1 MSHETQ
7 ALSQREVRP
16 WLPRAV
22 AWVIAGAVLGSL
34 AAAIWTSVSPKTYRA
49 GASILIE
56 RRTSTNPTSAP
67 VPSANA
73 TAAPEAAATATANPS
88 RSDQVADEPDAIAGE
103 TIPSSQPPADVDRDV
118 AESQIDVLKSAAVL
132 APVVADLE
140 PEMLQFFRSSN
151 DPIALLRDRISAGVG
166 TSGGVVRVH
175 VSSPGEI
182 AILGEELPR
191 VLDAV
196 VDSFLSYHDRRND
209 EAAAAIR
216 IKLAVELDEARKG
229 LRTSEDALLTHRNST
244 GSSSERERLRER
256 FSSLQSTLVN
266 AEEKLEATRLRYD
279 QSVQR
284 AGVERDALDVEALE
298 AAMTTSDGD
307 EAARVGE
314 IDALRR
320 QLEQLAKNYLPNHP
334 SVVRARQRLKQVALA
349 DVGFARLE
357 WQQAGQRV
365 KDLATQI
372 ESLGRSLDRAD
383 AEAREES
390 RLLEEV
396 DRRAEVVRTLDR
408 TLREQVARAR
418 LGAVAVERLG
428 PASLDLKRDPP
439 TPRMN
444 EMVPLGAGA
453 GAGLGLLIAT
463 IGWLASGAGSGS
475 GAGAGSN
482 RAIRSR
488 EVEAMERE
496 RRAEKNLDGAA
507 QVGTQ
512 SRSAGVGRE
521 GRGSSGDKSSDPARA
536 GDGRA
541 MMEHLKFLGSMPV
554 AAGQSLLEASWSS
567 EVDPAG
573 VTSRATRALRKRI
586 EIGGLLPATLAVVP
600 IESSSEGMVVAS
612 NLASL
617 LASEGR
623 RVLLVDAGID
633 RGVLE
638 RVHEVVKSVPGLAE
652 VLSERAEIDTSAR
665 PSGIAGLDVMRAGF
679 LAGNGPDVG
688 PGGQG
693 VRDLLDSPRMGLF
706 LTESAARYDHV
717 IFSCPP
723 VESDDDARL
732 VAALTDAT
740 VVVARAGVTSRSKV
754 AQARDLLLMLAANV
768 LGLVICD
775 EFAGSDE

>member
-1 MSHETQ
+1 MTDDLNISREPQ
-7 ALSQREVRP
+7 ALSTRSVQP

-22 AWVIAGAVLGSL
+22 AWGIAGAIVGSL
-34 AAAIWTSVSPKTYRA
+34 AGAIWTAAAPKTYRA
-49 GASILIE
+49 GASLLIE
-56 RRTSTNPTSAP
+56 RRTAGT
-67 VPSANA
+67 
-73 TAAPEAAATATANPS
+73 EGILGANPN
-88 RSDQVADEPDAIAGE
+88 APDA
-103 TIPSSQPPADVDRDV
+103 ADVPESTEAKDSNPSTSEISRDIDFDRDV

-140 PEMLQFFRSSN
+140 PEMLQFFRASG
-151 DPIALLRDRISAGVG
+151 DPIGLLRDRLAAQVG
-166 TSGGVVRVH
+166 ASGGVVRVH
-175 VSSPGEI
+175 LSSRGEL
-182 AILGEELPR
+182 AMLGEELPR

-216 IKLAVELDEARKG
+216 NKLAGELEEAQRG
-229 LRTSEDALLTHRNST
+229 LRAIETDLAHHRNST
-244 GSSSERERLRER
+244 APSSDRGRLRER
-256 FSSLQSTLVN
+256 FSTLEGVLVA
-266 AEEKLEATRLRYD
+266 AEEKLEAARMRYD

-284 AGVERDALDVEALE
+284 AGVERDALDAAELE
-298 AAMTTSDGD
+298 AAMVNSESDED
-307 EAARVGE
+307 ARVGE

-320 QLEQLAKNYLPNHP
+320 QLDQLAKNYLPNHP
-334 SVVRARQRLKQVALA
+334 SVIRARQRLKQVALA
-349 DVGFARLE
+349 DVGFTRLE

-365 KDLATQI
+365 KDLSSQI
-372 ESLGRSLDRAD
+372 ESVARSVDRAD
-383 AEAREES
+383 ADAREES
-390 RLLEEV
+390 RLQDEV
-396 DRRAEVVRTLDR
+396 DRRREVVNSLDR

-418 LGAVAVERLG
+418 LGSVAVETLG
-428 PASLDLKRDPP
+428 PASLDVMRDPP

-444 EMVPLGAGA
+444 QLVPVGAGA
-453 GAGLGLLIAT
+453 GAGLGLLMAT
-463 IGWLASGAGSGS
+463 IGWLASGGGSGWS
-475 GAGAGSN
+475 AGAGSN

-488 EVEAMERE
+488 DVEAMERE
-496 RRAEKNLDGAA
+496 NLGGKNADGAA
-507 QVGTQ
+507 RVGTQ
-512 SRSAGVGRE
+512 ARSAGDLRE
-521 GRGSSGDKSSDPARA
+521 GRRSGTQQSQDAGRP
-536 GDGRA
+536 GDGRGLL
-541 MMEHLKFLGSMPV
+541 EHMKFLGSMPV

-600 IESSSEGMVVAS
+600 VESSSEGMVVAS

-633 RGVLE
+633 RGVME
-638 RVHEVVKSVPGLAE
+638 RVHEVVKGVPGLAE

-665 PSGIAGLDVMRAGF
+665 SSGVAGLDVMRAGVIGSTEAKPGATGEE
-679 LAGNGPDVG
+679 AGR
-688 PGGQG
+688 G

-740 VVVARAGVTSRSKV
+740 IVVARAGVTSRSKV

-775 EFAGSDE
+775 EFAGSDD